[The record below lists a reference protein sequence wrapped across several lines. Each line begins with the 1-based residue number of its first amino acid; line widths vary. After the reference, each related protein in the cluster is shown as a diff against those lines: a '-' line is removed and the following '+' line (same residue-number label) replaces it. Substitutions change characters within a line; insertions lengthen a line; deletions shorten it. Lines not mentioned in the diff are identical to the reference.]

1 MLSEYF
7 FCYVEESK
15 ALLVLFNLQAPAA
28 ADILVSVQTIWDWL
42 QIITLGFLLAVTR
55 HMDTMTNIEKGT
67 KKLPLDNYKQFK
79 SQFFCYSFIVLP
91 T

>member
-1 MLSEYF
+1 MSEYF
-7 FCYVEESK
+7 FCYVESK

-55 HMDTMTNIEKGT
+55 HMDTMTKIEKRT
-67 KKLPLDNYKQFK
+67 KKHPLDTYKR
-79 SQFFCYSFIVLP
+79 
-91 T
+91 

>member
-1 MLSEYF
+1 MLECF

-55 HMDTMTNIEKGT
+55 HMDTMTKIAKRPKNNPSTITSNIS
-67 KKLPLDNYKQFK
+67 L
-79 SQFFCYSFIVLP
+79 SFLVILLLYFRP
-91 T
+91 K